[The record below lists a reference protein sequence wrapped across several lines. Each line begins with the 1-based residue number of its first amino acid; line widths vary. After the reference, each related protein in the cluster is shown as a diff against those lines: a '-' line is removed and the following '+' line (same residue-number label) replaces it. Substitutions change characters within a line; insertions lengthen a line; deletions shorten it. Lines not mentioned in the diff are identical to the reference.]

1 MPLANERINGTTYG
15 KRIWEDKGRD
25 NSAQGENY
33 QITPGVLT
41 VLTFLCLYWQSQV
54 PGPKDE
60 GDASCLISGAD
71 RGPI

>member
-1 MPLANERINGTTYG
+1 MRELMAQLMENGLGRIRGETTPL
-15 KRIWEDKGRD
+15 KVK
-25 NSAQGENY
+25 
-33 QITPGVLT
+33 ITPGVLT

-60 GDASCLISGAD
+60 GDASRLISGAD